1 MSYKSLKDFLENRMR
16 MSHIYQPV
24 MILRLLSDNG
34 RSDKRSIAES
44 ILSYDESQKEYYENV
59 TTNMVGKVLTQNN
72 DIAIKRGDVYSLKGY
87 DELSVNEIESLKSIC
102 LKKIDAYLE
111 TRENIWEH
119 RKKSKGYI
127 SGSIRLKVFN
137 RAKTKC
143 EMCGISNKAKALEVD
158 HIIPRNKGGS
168 DDISNLQALCYTCNS
183 IKRDKDDS
191 DLAAIRKSYENR
203 DSECIFCD
211 VSVKIIIENE
221 LAFAI
226 YDKFPVTKY
235 HTLVIPKR
243 HIDNYFGLYQPEI
256 NALNELISELKIKLD
271 KKDKAI
277 TGYNIGINNG
287 ESAGQSIF
295 HCHIHL
301 IPRRDKDIENPIGG
315 VRGVIPTKMNY

>member
-1 MSYKSLKDFLENRMR
+1 
-16 MSHIYQPV
+16 
-24 MILRLLSDNG
+24 
-34 RSDKRSIAES
+34 
-44 ILSYDESQKEYYENV
+44 
-59 TTNMVGKVLTQNN
+59 
-72 DIAIKRGDVYSLKGY
+72 
-87 DELSVNEIESLKSIC
+87 
-102 LKKIDAYLE
+102 
-111 TRENIWEH
+111 
-119 RKKSKGYI
+119 
-127 SGSIRLKVFN
+127 
-137 RAKTKC
+137 
-143 EMCGISNKAKALEVD
+143 MCGISNKVKALEVD